1 MLAARSYWPL
11 GRRIQC
17 QRTPSVLRA
26 CRSRWTSHCGAGGSL
41 RWSRAIRCVRK
52 VGPLE
57 GLAVFAASMGE
68 QYESVLS
75 VSIRKRIIFDAT
87 MGGRYGWALA
97 MRNLWDEDSN
107 DVDAMLRACTAVE
120 NEYWGRVSGFRQ
132 APAPFYFL
140 RAAIL
145 CRKHRDYSGE
155 LAICERWARL
165 LVSYDSQEEV
175 EKGRAVRLNASATSR
190 KILARLP
197 KARQLSCD
205 PEKK

>member
-1 MLAARSYWPL
+1 
-11 GRRIQC
+11 
-17 QRTPSVLRA
+17 
-26 CRSRWTSHCGAGGSL
+26 
-41 RWSRAIRCVRK
+41 
-52 VGPLE
+52 
-57 GLAVFAASMGE
+57 MGE
-68 QYESVLS
+68 QYESVLG

-87 MGGRYGWALA
+87 MGGRYGRAFA
-97 MRNLWDEDSN
+97 MGNLWDEDSN

-120 NEYWGRVSGFRQ
+120 NEYWGQVSGFRQ

-155 LAICERWARL
+155 LAICERWLKL

-175 EKGRAVRLNASATSR
+175 EKGRAGRLSASASSR

-197 KARQLSCD
+197 KARQLSCY